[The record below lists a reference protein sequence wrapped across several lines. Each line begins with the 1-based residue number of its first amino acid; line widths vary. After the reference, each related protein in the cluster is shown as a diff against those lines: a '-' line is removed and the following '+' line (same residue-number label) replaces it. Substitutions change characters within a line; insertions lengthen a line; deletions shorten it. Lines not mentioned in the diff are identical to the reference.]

1 MFRKLEWII
10 LWGGST
16 WLVRAYLGRDP
27 QTETRKY
34 LNLAILDQFRRA
46 HRFLN
51 LKLQK
56 LDNGRVSRA
65 ASSRLALVMVTAQP
79 SCLK

>member
-1 MFRKLEWII
+1 MV
-10 LWGGST
+10 LWGAST

-27 QTETRKY
+27 QTGTRKY
-34 LNLAILDQFRRA
+34 LNLAILDRFRKA

-56 LDNGRVSRA
+56 LDNGRVSRPV
-65 ASSRLALVMVTAQP
+65 VM
-79 SCLK
+79 SLI